1 MTRKKLKIALISAH
15 SFLRPGGVKSHVL
28 GLYREFKRRGLKTKI
43 IVPRRSSKEYYGK
56 DIILL
61 GTSFPLPF
69 AGSESDFCINLNPL
83 KINKVLKKEKF
94 DILHFHNFGVPSA
107 LQILDRSQSLNILT
121 FHGDLEGSKFFKRL
135 PSLLRL
141 FKGMAKGKI
150 DGLIGVAPL
159 VLEFFE
165 DFYGLKT
172 IIPNGIDIKEF
183 NSKNPKIEKFNDAKI
198 NILFIGRIE
207 KRKGLLYLL
216 KAYKILIKKFSNLRL
231 IVVGKGDLEKE
242 CKEWANENK
251 LTEVYFEG
259 EKSGKE
265 LPSYYATCDIFV
277 SPAIFGE
284 SFGIVLLE
292 AMASGKPFVG
302 FANRG
307 YSQLMKRK
315 PGEKFLAEPKDY
327 KELASKIEILIKDE
341 NLRKKMGEWGREEAE
356 KYSWPKIAD
365 QVLAFYEVCLRNKK
379 RHKKQSLF
387 DIDKIKKRV
396 YNKLLLRKHLYKYKK
411 RGQEKI

>member
-1 MTRKKLKIALISAH
+1 LLSQH
-15 SFLRPGGVKSHVL
+15 F
-28 GLYREFKRRGLKTKI
+28 
-43 IVPRRSSKEYYGK
+43 GK
-56 DIILL
+56 
-61 GTSFPLPF
+61 
-69 AGSESDFCINLNPL
+69 NN
-83 KINKVLKKEKF
+83 
-94 DILHFHNFGVPSA
+94 
-107 LQILDRSQSLNILT
+107 R
-121 FHGDLEGSKFFKRL
+121 
-135 PSLLRL
+135 
-141 FKGMAKGKI
+141 
-150 DGLIGVAPL
+150 
-159 VLEFFE
+159 
-165 DFYGLKT
+165 
-172 IIPNGIDIKEF
+172 
-183 NSKNPKIEKFNDAKI
+183 
-198 NILFIGRIE
+198 
-207 KRKGLLYLL
+207 
-216 KAYKILIKKFSNLRL
+216 YKILIKKFSNLRL